1 MTQIYLKEESTIIM
15 NGQTIKMG
23 RIWVGRGQGA
33 EPVGG
38 IDNKIEKCKQPCPFK
53 IKAILQ

>member
-15 NGQTIKMG
+15 NRQTIPGKD
-23 RIWVGRGQGA
+23 WVGSGQGA